1 MQSVK
6 IRVKGRLNK
15 GWAERLGG
23 LSISHTMKGNTV
35 LSGCVRDQ
43 SALLSVLN
51 KLPDLGLQLLSV
63 TTDKTKIH
71 ET

>member
-6 IRVKGRLNK
+6 IQVKGRVNK
-15 GWAERLGG
+15 GWSERLGG
-23 LSISHTMKGNTV
+23 LCICNTLNGNTV

-63 TTDKTKIH
+63 TTDETKIH